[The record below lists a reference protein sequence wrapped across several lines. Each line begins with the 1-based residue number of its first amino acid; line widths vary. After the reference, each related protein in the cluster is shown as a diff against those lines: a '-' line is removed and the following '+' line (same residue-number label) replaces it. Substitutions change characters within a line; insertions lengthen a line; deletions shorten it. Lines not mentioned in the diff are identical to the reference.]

1 MKKLYE
7 KRSKITNRNF
17 AEGAHLS
24 NKKCENSTM
33 FGFGQVDMFL
43 SWRDLLAQKQS
54 PKQSITSYLADPHH
68 TVLIIYLKIS

>member
-1 MKKLYE
+1 MKKGQKLRTGISR
-7 KRSKITNRNF
+7 KVRTFQI
-17 AEGAHLS
+17 
-24 NKKCENSTM
+24 KKCENSTM